1 MVFWRN
7 RWSRRFEFANVGC
20 NLFFH
25 ASIDVKSEADLWHGF
40 HEHYFNRTWP
50 AEYLTNCEGAHP
62 TIKGYKVIADELAA
76 FVKYKGYA

>member
-1 MVFWRN
+1 MD
-7 RWSRRFEFANVGC
+7 AN
-20 NLFFH
+20 
-25 ASIDVKSEADLWHGF
+25 DWQGF
-40 HEHYFNRTWP
+40 HQFYFNRDWP